1 VVEKRGREPWNGEF
15 YVSFGIYDDQ
25 RWEDAVKYGFVSASG
40 GAWYTR
46 TLGMLEPGNR
56 IWVNVPGH
64 GYAGVGEVTG
74 TVVTV
79 DQFKVKREDGTTAP
93 ITEMPVEAP
102 KMFDAI
108 GNPEKVL
115 HMVDAIGNPEKV
127 LHMVPVRWI
136 KTVPLS
142 EAIKEKGF
150 FGNQNT
156 VAKPRAKK
164 WVHTVERLKKRF
176 GVDE

>member
-1 VVEKRGREPWNGEF
+1 
-15 YVSFGIYDDQ
+15 
-25 RWEDAVKYGFVSASG
+25 VKYGFVSASG

-79 DQFKVKREDGTTAP
+79 DRFKVKREDGTTAP

-102 KMFDAI
+102 KMF
-108 GNPEKVL
+108 
-115 HMVDAIGNPEKV
+115 DAIGNPEKV

-176 GVDE
+176 GVDAQVVES